1 MIIISLSF
9 VYYVFAI
16 DGVQAEDVMGSL
28 LKEYLNA
35 PQKLDEISDTS
46 GTNDKETTSA
56 GEKDTLINKA
66 LDPKE
71 STSHDLVNNKNA
83 SDCSENGGQEAESQ
97 LHRNC
102 ASESGNTSV
111 QQFKNVVAIVDPPRV
126 GLHPIVSYMLL
137 CCVQF
142 YVPNL
147 SFFLLLIVNSTSV
160 CCNNYF
166 GYLMI
171 EEILYFGN

>member
-1 MIIISLSF
+1 ML
-9 VYYVFAI
+9 AI
-16 DGVQAEDVMGSL
+16 DGQQAEDVMGSL

-35 PQKLDEISDTS
+35 PQNLDEISDTP
-46 GTNDKETTSA
+46 GTSDKETTSA
-56 GEKDTLINKA
+56 GEKDTSIDNNV
-66 LDPKE
+66 LDPEE

-97 LHRNC
+97 LQRNC
-102 ASESGNTSV
+102 TSEIGNTSV

-137 CCVQF
+137 FCVQL

-147 SFFLLLIVNSTSV
+147 PFLLMLIVNSTSV
-160 CCNNYF
+160 YCNK
-166 GYLMI
+166 YLGCLII
-171 EEILYFGN
+171 EQILYFGN